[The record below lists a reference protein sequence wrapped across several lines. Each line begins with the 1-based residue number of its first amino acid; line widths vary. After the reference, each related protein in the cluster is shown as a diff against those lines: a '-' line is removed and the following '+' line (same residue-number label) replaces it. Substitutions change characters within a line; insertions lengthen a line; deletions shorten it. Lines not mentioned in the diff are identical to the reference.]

1 MMLLYFCSSFLQQDD
16 PIDLITR
23 NDMPPLVIVS
33 SSSNTESE
41 SPLSLKKELLNMRDS
56 EEVVTKLHQYPS
68 NQNVDSVPNRELA
81 SCTTTSITTTLAGG
95 QGCTAQYGSCGN
107 FFKIDAIQWIS
118 ITQFTIKPR
127 LTGSQTIQIWARSG
141 DYAGFT
147 GSTSGWSQ
155 IYSASIT
162 IRTSSLNLPLST
174 ALVVG
179 AGTSHS
185 FHIRSTLGLK
195 FTGGGSTTTPY
206 RENCALKI
214 YGGKS
219 GRFGTYR
226 YVVFMIILLYDI

>member
-1 MMLLYFCSSFLQQDD
+1 
-16 PIDLITR
+16 
-23 NDMPPLVIVS
+23 
-33 SSSNTESE
+33 
-41 SPLSLKKELLNMRDS
+41 MRDS

-155 IYSASIT
+155 IYSAT
-162 IRTSSLNLPLST
+162 IFVSTASSLNLNLST
-174 ALVVG
+174 ARVVG

-185 FHIRSTLGLK
+185 FHIRSTKGLGY
-195 FTGGGSTTTPY
+195 TAGGSTTTPY
-206 RENCALKI
+206 VENCALKI
-214 YGGKS
+214 YGGYS

-226 YVVFMIILLYDI
+226 YVVCMIILLYDIWNNKSHKARLFYLSIIHREFELRC